1 MLGTL
6 NRRLLEFIAASPSPF
21 HTVDTV
27 SALLEQ
33 DGFTPLSAAAAWQM
47 QPSGRYY
54 FTVNGSSLI
63 ALRIPEGMPA
73 GFLMTAVHSDS
84 PTFKMKEHPQSTA
97 AGSAYVQLQTERYG
111 GMILSSWLDRPLG
124 VAGRVLVEEQG
135 RIVSHLVHLDQDLA
149 IIPNVAIHMNH
160 ATNDGFKYN
169 PAVDMLPLYSAG
181 ADAPSLL
188 ALAAENAD
196 VAEKDILGHDLY
208 LTCRCRGTVA
218 GSNGSLLLAPRL
230 DDLSCAFGCLE
241 GFLNADSSDAIT
253 VYGIFDNEE
262 TGSETKQGA
271 ASTLLRDTLRRT
283 AFALGMDEEGYQR
296 LLSTSFLVSADNAH
310 AKHPNHPELSDPQNF
325 PVLNGGIVIKYNANQ
340 RYTTDGVSAALI
352 RSICRMAEVPVQVF
366 ANRSDML
373 GGSTLGSIA
382 NTHVPIRTVDIGLAQ
397 LAMHSAY
404 ETMGSA
410 DLPYL
415 VEAMTTLYSKT
426 LHMETDGSLYW
437 A

>member
-33 DGFTPLSAAAAWQM
+33 DGFTPLSAAAPWQL
-47 QPSGRYY
+47 QPGGRYY

-63 ALRIPEGMPA
+63 ALHIPEGTPS
-73 GFLMTAVHSDS
+73 GFLISASHSDS
-84 PTFKMKEHPQSTA
+84 PTFKLKEHPQSPA
-97 AGSAYVQLQTERYG
+97 AGNAYVQLQTERYG
-111 GMILSSWLDRPLG
+111 GMLMASWLDRPLG

-149 IIPNVAIHMNH
+149 VIPSVAIHMNR
-160 ATNDGFKYN
+160 AANDGFKYN
-169 PAVDMLPLYSAG
+169 PAVDTLPLYAVG
-181 ADAPSLL
+181 TDVPSLL
-188 ALAAENAD
+188 TLAAENAD
-196 VAEKDILGHDLY
+196 VVEKDILGHDLY
-208 LTCRCRGTVA
+208 LTCRNRGTVA

-241 GFLNADSSDAIT
+241 GFLNADSSDTIT
-253 VYGIFDNEE
+253 VYCLFDNEE
-262 TGSETKQGA
+262 TGSESKQGA
-271 ASTLLRDTLRRT
+271 ASTLLRDTLRRA
-283 AFALGMDEEGYQR
+283 AFALGMDEAGYQR
-296 LLSTSFLVSADNAH
+296 LLATSFLVSADNAH
-310 AKHPNHPELSDPQNF
+310 AKHPNHPELSDPQNA

-340 RYTTDGVSAALI
+340 RYTTDGVSAALM
-352 RSICRMAEVPVQVF
+352 RSICRMAEVPVQAF

-382 NTHVPIRTVDIGLAQ
+382 NTHVPVRTVDIGLAQ
-397 LAMHSAY
+397 LAMHSCY

-415 VEAMTTLYSKT
+415 VEAMTTLYSKS
-426 LHMETDGSLYW
+426 LHMEGDGSLYW